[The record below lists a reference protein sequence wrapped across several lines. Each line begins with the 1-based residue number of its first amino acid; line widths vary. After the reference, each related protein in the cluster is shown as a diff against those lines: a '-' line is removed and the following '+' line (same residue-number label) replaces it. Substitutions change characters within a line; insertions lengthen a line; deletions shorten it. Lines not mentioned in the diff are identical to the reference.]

1 MTKTKFHVL
10 RKLSTASLAVLL
22 TAGTIWAPGAAYAA
36 NEGTAESPYILQQKT
51 LPDRLIG
58 LQGTDQEH
66 VISPNINTKG
76 ASNIRVIVQLTNQPA
91 AVGEYA
97 AKIGLQSIAAE
108 STESAVNNQQNDFV
122 TRALAAGIN
131 LHVNYRYN
139 TVLNGLEVTIPAN
152 QVPKLAELE
161 GVRSVFENNTYYT
174 VPVQD
179 PPSLTASQATY
190 DASPLSLIGAQ
201 KAWQKG
207 LTGKGVKVGVIDS
220 GVDYYHPD
228 LKGAYKGGYDSFDKD
243 NDPYEAPPISVEDD
257 PYGIGFAGTSHGTHV
272 SGTIVGRAAN
282 KQSDVV
288 QKGVAYEADLYVY
301 RVLGRNPQTGRAS
314 GSSAQVIDGIE
325 HAVKDGMDV
334 INLSLGSD
342 AEKNVNSPDSVA
354 INNAVLSGVTAVIA
368 NGNAAKAGYYYYSMG
383 SPASAQLAISVG
395 ASTTPYNLYEAS
407 VTASV
412 YGGTTAAATASPV
425 RYLNDNSASTVSE
438 NVYGDSAYGLSLMG
452 WYVGQENFASILGT
466 SKQQGVYVGLGTE
479 ADYAGK
485 DVKGKVV
492 LISRGNLA
500 FVDKMSIARKNGAKA
515 AIIFNG
521 NAKTSNPNEADLSE
535 SISGRDGHIGPS
547 AFIGE
552 GYDYVPTFDMSG
564 KEGRALARTALD
576 SANGELTF
584 KFGSEYPKTVVAGD
598 NMADFSSRGP
608 NQDGLLG
615 IKPDLAA
622 PGVGIRSSIPAYGK
636 YIKDASYS
644 QAYERENGT
653 SMASPHVAGMAVLLK
668 QEHPNWTPFDIR
680 AALANTADNIAD
692 QEGTPYDV
700 YSQGAGRANVG
711 SAVYTPAVLQ
721 TVEDITILDKN
732 WNKTKVTNYNPSA
745 AFGLIAA
752 GGDAVTKQ
760 LQLKNLSG
768 STVTYKASVKLHPS
782 VTSDPYNPVAT
793 PDVSNITA
801 TLEGAGADGS
811 VTATAGTASKFAL
824 SVKASASA
832 AEGPY
837 EGEVVLTATGY
848 PTLHLPFVA
857 QVGKSNPDSGLGL
870 QEISVSEPVV
880 RLNGKQDS
888 TDVRFR
894 LLNTD
899 TNVMELYVYDLNDD
913 YVGTLSQIV
922 QPPGDNGYPVFAPGY
937 YEFSDI
943 DNIYI
948 GQDAN
953 GKPAFKVLDKGVY
966 KLELVAYHMAADGS
980 VAESSI
986 KRAYSSYR
994 IDATE
999 KDRVN
1004 TAARAFNYI
1013 LDGNTV
1019 IGQSVLNLPQDG
1031 RVQYKVLS
1039 SSDVK
1044 YVDNSGTLIKYPA
1057 TGYRIARLQ
1066 VQISS
1071 LNDPTVKRTV
1081 QALVKIQKPKK

>member
-10 RKLSTASLAVLL
+10 RKLSTASLAVLI
-22 TAGTIWAPGAAYAA
+22 TAGTIWAPGAAFAA
-36 NEGTAESPYILQQKT
+36 EQGTIESPYTLQQKT
-51 LPDRLIG
+51 LPDRLLG
-58 LQGTDQEH
+58 LQGTSAEQ
-66 VISPNINTKG
+66 VISPKINTSG
-76 ASNIRVIVQLTNQPA
+76 TSNIRVIVQLTNQPA
-91 AVGEYA
+91 AVGDYA
-97 AKIGLQSIAAE
+97 AKMGLQAMAAE
-108 STESAVNNQQNDFV
+108 STESAVNSQQNDLV

-139 TVLNGLEVTIPAN
+139 TVLNGMEITIPAN
-152 QVPKLAELE
+152 QVPKLATLD
-161 GVRSVFENNTYYT
+161 GVKSIFENNTYYT
-174 VPVQD
+174 IPVQD

-190 DASPLSLIGAQ
+190 DASPLSLIGAE
-201 KAWQKG
+201 KAWEKG

-220 GVDYYHPD
+220 GVDYEHPD
-228 LKGAYKGGYDSFDKD
+228 LKDAYKGGYDSFDKD
-243 NDPYEAPPISVEDD
+243 NDPYEAPPLSIEDD

-282 KQSDVV
+282 KESDIV

-325 HAVKDGMDV
+325 HAVKDGMNV

-383 SPASAQLAISVG
+383 SPAAAQLGISVG
-395 ASTTPYNLYEAS
+395 ASSTPYNLYEAS

-412 YGGTTAAATASPV
+412 YGGASTATATSPV
-425 RYLNDNSASTVSE
+425 RYLNGDAPSVSAD
-438 NVYGDSAYGLSLMG
+438 VYGDSTHGLSLMG

-466 SKQQGVYVGLGTE
+466 SAQEGVYVGLGTD
-479 ADYAGK
+479 ADYEGK

-500 FVDKMSIARKNGAKA
+500 FVDKMANARKNGAKA

-521 NAKTSNPNEADLSE
+521 NTKASNPNEVDLSE

-552 GYDYVPTFDMSG
+552 GYDYVPTFDMAG
-564 KEGRALARTALD
+564 TEGRALARAALA
-576 SANGELTF
+576 SADGKLTF
-584 KFGSEYPKTVVAGD
+584 TFGGEYPKTEVPGD

-608 NQDGLLG
+608 NQDGSLG
-615 IKPDLAA
+615 IKPDVAA
-622 PGVGIRSSIPAYGK
+622 PGVGIRSSVPAYGK

-644 QAYERENGT
+644 EAYARQNGT

-680 AALANTADNIAD
+680 AALANTADTIAD
-692 QEGTPYDV
+692 QDGTPYDV

-721 TVEDITILDKN
+721 TIEDITILDKN
-732 WNKTKVTNYNPSA
+732 WNKTKVTNYNSSA
-745 AFGLIAA
+745 AFGLISA
-752 GGDAVTKQ
+752 GGKAVTKQ
-760 LQLKNLSG
+760 LQLKNTSG
-768 STVTYKASVKLHPS
+768 ATVTYQASVKLHPS

-801 TLEGAGADGS
+801 VLEGAGAGGA
-811 VTATAGTASKFAL
+811 VTAAPGKVAKFSL
-824 SVKASASA
+824 SVQASANA
-832 AEGPY
+832 TEGPY
-837 EGEVVLTATGY
+837 EGEVVLTAAGY

-857 QVGKSNPDSGLGL
+857 QVGKSNPDSGLGI
-870 QEISVSEPVV
+870 QEVSVSEPVV

-894 LLNTD
+894 LMNKD
-899 TNVMELYVYDLNDD
+899 SNVIELYVYDLNDE
-913 YVGTLSQIV
+913 YVGTLAQMV
-922 QPPGDNGYPVFAPGY
+922 QPPSDEGYPAFAPGY
-937 YEFSDI
+937 YEISDI
-943 DNIYI
+943 DNVYM

-953 GKPAFKVLDKGVY
+953 GKPIYKVLDKGVY
-966 KLELVAYHMAADGS
+966 KLELIVYHMDADGK

-986 KRAYSSYR
+986 KRAYDSYR
-994 IDATE
+994 IDGTE

-1004 TAARAFNYI
+1004 TAARMFNYI
-1013 LDGNTV
+1013 IEGNTV
-1019 IGQSVLNLPQDG
+1019 LGQPVLNLPQDG

-1044 YVDNSGTLIKYPA
+1044 YVDNTGKLIKHPY
-1057 TGYRIARLQ
+1057 TSYRIARLQ
-1066 VQISS
+1066 VQITS

-1081 QALVKIQKPKK
+1081 QALVKINQPK

>member
-36 NEGTAESPYILQQKT
+36 EQGTAQSPYILQQQT

-58 LQGTDQEH
+58 LHSTDQEH
-66 VISPNINTKG
+66 VISPNINTNGK
-76 ASNIRVIVQLTNQPA
+76 SNIRVIVQLTNQPA

-97 AKIGLQSIAAE
+97 AKIGLQALAAE
-108 STESAVNNQQNDFV
+108 STESAVNNQQNDV
-122 TRALAAGIN
+122 VSRALAAGIN

-152 QVPKLAELE
+152 QVPKLAELD
-161 GVRSVFENNTYYT
+161 GVKSIFENNTYYT
-174 VPVQD
+174 IPVQD

-220 GVDYYHPD
+220 GVDYDHPD

-243 NDPYEAPPISVEDD
+243 NDPYEAPPISVSED

-282 KQSDVV
+282 KQSEIV

-325 HAVKDGMDV
+325 HAVKDGMNV

-342 AEKNVNSPDSVA
+342 AEKSVNSPDSVA

-383 SPASAQLAISVG
+383 SPAGAQLAISVG

-412 YGGTTAAATASPV
+412 YGGAAATDTSV
-425 RYLNDNSASTVSE
+425 RTLDDNAANVNN
-438 NVYGDSAYGLSLMG
+438 NVYGDLSYGLSLMG
-452 WYVGQENFASILGT
+452 WYAGQEDFASILGT
-466 SKQQGVYVGLGTE
+466 SAQPGVYVGLGTD

-492 LISRGNLA
+492 LMSRGNLT
-500 FVDKMSIARKNGAKA
+500 FVDKMTNARKYGAKA

-521 NAKTSNPNEADLSE
+521 NTKPGNTSEADLSE
-535 SISGRDGHIGPS
+535 NISGRDGHIGPS

-552 GYDYVPTFDMSG
+552 GFNYVPTFDMAG
-564 KEGRALARTALD
+564 KEGRALARAALGN
-576 SANGELTF
+576 ANGELTF
-584 KFGSEYPKTVVAGD
+584 TFGSNYPKTEVPGD

-615 IKPDLAA
+615 IKPDMAA
-622 PGVGIRSSIPAYGK
+622 PGVGIRSSVPAYGK

-644 QAYERENGT
+644 EAYERQNGT

-680 AALANTADNIAD
+680 AALANTADTIAD
-692 QEGTPYDV
+692 QDGTPYDV

-745 AFGLIAA
+745 AFGLLAA
-752 GGDAVTKQ
+752 GGDAATKQ
-760 LQLKNLSG
+760 LQLKNTSR
-768 STVTYKASVKLHPS
+768 TAVTYKASVKLHPS
-782 VTSDPYNPVAT
+782 VTSNPYNPVAT

-801 TLEGAGADGS
+801 TLEGVSADSSITAAAGK
-811 VTATAGTASKFAL
+811 TAKFAL
-824 SVKASASA
+824 SVQASANA

-837 EGEVVLTATGY
+837 EGEVVLTAAGY

-857 QVGKSNPDSGLGL
+857 QVGTSDPDSGLGL

-880 RLNGKQDS
+880 RLNGKQDA

-894 LLNTD
+894 LLTND
-899 TNVMELYVYDLNDD
+899 TNVLELYVYDLNDE
-913 YVGTLSQIV
+913 YVGTLAQMV
-922 QPPGDNGYPVFAPGY
+922 QPPKEDGYPAFAPGY
-937 YEFSDI
+937 YQFSNI
-943 DNIYI
+943 DNVYI
-948 GQDAN
+948 SQDES
-953 GKPAFKVLDKGVY
+953 GKPVFKVLGKAGY
-966 KLELVAYHMAADGS
+966 KLELVAYHINSDGK
-980 VAESSI
+980 VVDSSI
-986 KRAYSSYR
+986 KRAYASYR
-994 IDATE
+994 IDGTE
-999 KDRVN
+999 QDRVN

-1013 LDGNTV
+1013 IDGNTV
-1019 IGQSVLNLPQDG
+1019 LGQSVLNLPQDR

-1044 YVDNSGTLIKYPA
+1044 YVDNNGVLIKYPSA
-1057 TGYRIARLQ
+1057 SYRIARLQ

-1071 LNDPTVKRTV
+1071 LNDPTVQRTV
-1081 QALVKIQKPKK
+1081 HALVKITKPKK